1 MAAITNIEINSMNKK
16 EGMKMC
22 SLFEEIARDNKT
34 EGKAES
40 VLELLEEYG
49 EISEKLRNLVM
60 NQTDLKILKNG
71 L

>member
-1 MAAITNIEINSMNKK
+1 
-16 EGMKMC
+16 MC

>member
-1 MAAITNIEINSMNKK
+1 MNKK

-22 SLFEEIARDNKT
+22 SLFEEIARVNKT